1 MERAMSTC
9 DEIGFGTFRGR
20 RLTGEQWD
28 HFKACARGAR
38 AQALRDMIGGV
49 ASSLRDALPSEAGPV
64 RALASRAEAALHR
77 WWRAY
82 VERRRRRAAIRE
94 LRALDDRILKD
105 IGLGRSEIESV
116 IHDPQ
121 RLLAR
126 KRAVARS
133 CQCAAHAGTS
143 AAPSA
148 ASKRMTPRLIDRS
161 AA

>member
-64 RALASRAEAALHR
+64 R

-126 KRAVARS
+126 ERAVARS

-143 AAPSA
+143 AAPSE
-148 ASKRMTPRLIDRS
+148 ASKRVTPRLIDRS